1 MGCNFRWTITGAL
14 TEEVTFGKG
23 LRERRGPASLAP
35 GGACSPEE
43 SEQGTVSAKAL
54 RWKCGQHVQ
63 EQQDGQWGSGGMTES
78 SGGRGQRGEGPL
90 GHVRSCR
97 SLQEVWFLL
106 WV

>member
-54 RWKCGQHVQ
+54 R
-63 EQQDGQWGSGGMTES
+63 
-78 SGGRGQRGEGPL
+78 
-90 GHVRSCR
+90 
-97 SLQEVWFLL
+97 
-106 WV
+106 